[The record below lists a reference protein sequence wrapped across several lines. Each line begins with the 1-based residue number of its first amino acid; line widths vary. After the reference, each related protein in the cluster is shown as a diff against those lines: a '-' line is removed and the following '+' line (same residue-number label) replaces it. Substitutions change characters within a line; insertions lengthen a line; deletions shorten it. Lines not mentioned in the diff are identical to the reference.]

1 MSGALCAGGGRGVGP
16 LLPPLWGFKTQM
28 DKKALLNSDDSILG
42 TPVWFAREVLK
53 LEPYGWQDKVMWD
66 VAMADKPVALRAA
79 NGSGK
84 TQNVAAPLIL
94 WHCACFPNSQV
105 VTTAGVY
112 RQVKEQLWGCLRS
125 HKDKLGAG
133 WSINQTDITA
143 PNGSRAVGF
152 STEDSGKF
160 EGWHNDHLMMIVDE
174 GKSVS
179 DDIYMAIERCQPE
192 RLLVMSSA
200 GTTVGEFA
208 NAFLTRKSFY
218 STHTVTS
225 YDCPHLGSEW
235 ISTQIEK
242 WGRTHPLI
250 RSMIFSEFIDD
261 GGVGYVVARA
271 DIVNC
276 LEEPPKATDGVPL
289 VFIDWAAG
297 GDENVM
303 AFVRGN
309 KLTEM
314 VCWRDKDTMA
324 AAGRAIAEI
333 NKRKVPLDRVWAD
346 DGGLGHPIND
356 ALATAGVSVR
366 RVLNNSKSYD
376 QQHYANLGAEL
387 WYDAARLI
395 QRKEVILLDD
405 ETLIEQMASRRSTY
419 TALGKLAL
427 EKKEDMRN
435 RGLGSPDRADAAL
448 SAISIAHRV
457 GNVYDGVVFAEEDED
472 TLSDDQLAVLEETM
486 SGSFAGL

>member
-1 MSGALCAGGGRGVGP
+1 MSKKE
-16 LLPPLWGFKTQM
+16 LLK
-28 DKKALLNSDDSILG
+28 SDDSLMG

-53 LEPYGWQDKVMWD
+53 LEPYEWQDKVMWD

-94 WHCACFPNSQV
+94 WHLACFPNSQV

-112 RQVKEQLWGCLRS
+112 RQVKEQLWGCIRS
-125 HKDKLGAG
+125 HRDKLGPG
-133 WSINQTDITA
+133 WQINQTDITA

-152 STEDSGKF
+152 STEDPGKF
-160 EGWHNDHLMMIVDE
+160 EGWHNDHLFMIVDE
-174 GKSVS
+174 GKSVA
-179 DDIYMAIERCQPE
+179 DEIYMAIERCQPE
-192 RLLVMSSA
+192 RLLLMSSA

-208 NAFLTRKSFY
+208 NAFLSRKSFY

-235 ISTQIEK
+235 IQTQIEK

-261 GGVGYVVARA
+261 GGVGYVVPRSE
-271 DIVNC
+271 IVNC
-276 LEEPPKATDGVPL
+276 LDDPPKYEDGVPM

-309 KLTEM
+309 KLIDL

-324 AAGRAIAEI
+324 AAGRAVSELR
-333 NKRKVPLDRVWAD
+333 KRQVPFDRVWAD

-356 ALATAGVSVR
+356 ALTRGGVSVR
-366 RVLNNSKSYD
+366 RVLNQSRSHD
-376 QQHYANLGAEL
+376 PQHYANLGAEL
-387 WYDAARLI
+387 WYEASRLI
-395 QRKEVILLDD
+395 QNKEVVLMDD
-405 ETLIEQMASRRSTY
+405 EVLVEQMAQRRSTY
-419 TALGKLAL
+419 TAQGKLGL
-427 EKKEDMRN
+427 ESKEDMRN
-435 RGLGSPDRADAAL
+435 RGLGSPDRADAVL
-448 SAISIAHRV
+448 SAFSIAHKV
-457 GNVYDGVVFAEEDED
+457 GNGYDGVVFNEDVEEVI
-472 TLSDDQLAVLEETM
+472 SDRDLAMMEEEQ
-486 SGSFAGL
+486 SGCFAGL

>member
-1 MSGALCAGGGRGVGP
+1 MSP
-16 LLPPLWGFKTQM
+16 LIWGFKTQM
-28 DKKALLNSDDSILG
+28 TKKALLKDDDSVMG
-42 TPVWFAREVLK
+42 TPVWFAREILK
-53 LEPYGWQDKVMWD
+53 LDPYEWQDKVMWD
-66 VAMADKPVALRAA
+66 VATGTKPVALRAA

-112 RQVKEQLWGCLRS
+112 RQVKEQLWGSLRS
-125 HKDKLGAG
+125 HRDKLGSG

-152 STEDSGKF
+152 STEDAGKF
-160 EGWHNDHLMMIVDE
+160 EGWHNDNLFMIVDE
-174 GKSVS
+174 SKSVS
-179 DDIYMAIERCQPE
+179 DEIFMAIERCQPT
-192 RLLVMSSA
+192 RLLLMSSA
-200 GTTVGEFA
+200 GTTTGEFA
-208 NAFLTRKSFY
+208 NAFLSRKSFY
-218 STHTVTS
+218 SNHTVTS

-235 ISTQIEK
+235 IQTQIEK

-271 DIVNC
+271 DIVEC
-276 LEEPPKATDGVPL
+276 LENPPKHEDGVPL

-309 KLTEM
+309 KVTDL

-324 AAGRAIAEI
+324 AAGRAISEI
-333 NKRKVPLDRVWAD
+333 RKRGVPFDRVWAD

-356 ALATAGVSVR
+356 ALAKSGVGIR
-366 RVLNNSKSYD
+366 RVLNNTRSYD
-376 QQHYANLGAEL
+376 PQHYANLGAEL
-387 WYDAARLI
+387 WYDASRLI
-395 QRKEVILLDD
+395 QKKEVILLDD
-405 ETLIEQMASRRSTY
+405 EVLIEQMASRRSTY
-419 TALGKLAL
+419 TAQGKLAL
-427 EKKEDMRN
+427 ESKEDMRS

-457 GNVYDGVVFAEEDED
+457 GNLYDGVVFEED
-472 TLSDDQLAVLEETM
+472 SYDDITDRELAVLEDTQ